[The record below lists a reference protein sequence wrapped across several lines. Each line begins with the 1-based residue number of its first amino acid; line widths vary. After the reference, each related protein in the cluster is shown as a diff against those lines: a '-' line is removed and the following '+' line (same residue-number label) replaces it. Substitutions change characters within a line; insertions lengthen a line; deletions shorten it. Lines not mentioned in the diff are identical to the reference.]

1 MEMDGDVLYNENCK
15 KAAKVIK
22 MREKA
27 KRDAGRHYL
36 RHRETVLGKHRG
48 AVSAASGAVQPH
60 AALCAASVA
69 SSQKDTVDDSI
80 QFSTYNGVISFD

>member
-36 RHRETVLGKHRG
+36 RHRETVLGKHR
-48 AVSAASGAVQPH
+48 AAAS
-60 AALCAASVA
+60 AASVA

-80 QFSTYNGVISFD
+80 QFSTDNGVITFD

>member
-1 MEMDGDVLYNENCK
+1 MEMNGDVLYNENCK

-48 AVSAASGAVQPH
+48 AVSAAST
-60 AALCAASVA
+60 A

-80 QFSTYNGVISFD
+80 QFSTDNGVITFD

>member
-36 RHRETVLGKHRG
+36 RHRETVLGKHR
-48 AVSAASGAVQPH
+48 AASGAVQPH
-60 AALCAASVA
+60 AAQSAA

-80 QFSTYNGVISFD
+80 QFSTDNGMITFD

>member
-1 MEMDGDVLYNENCK
+1 MEMNGDVLYNENCK

-36 RHRETVLGKHRG
+36 RHRETVLGKHR
-48 AVSAASGAVQPH
+48 AASAASGAVQPH

-80 QFSTYNGVISFD
+80 QFSTDNGVITFD